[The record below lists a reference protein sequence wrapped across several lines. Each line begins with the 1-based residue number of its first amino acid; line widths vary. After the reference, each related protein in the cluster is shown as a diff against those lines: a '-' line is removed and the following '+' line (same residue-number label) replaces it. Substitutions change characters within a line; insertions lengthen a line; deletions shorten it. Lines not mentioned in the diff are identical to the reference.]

1 MANSFLQEYVFS
13 LIPKVDSSALKGAS
27 KQIATKISESMQSS
41 AQSFYNELNK
51 EENVKGLKSQIELIE
66 RYKEQGGQLTLEEY
80 KKYESLKK
88 QVGTMDLTP
97 GTPTKT
103 GKFAVIGVKL
113 IEKISGAITAIQGS
127 IEVTQAVEKKADEIV
142 KQATKIS
149 NQFVSSQSMFVDKDT
164 RNIMATF
171 GVNATGAQG
180 IQAALSGSGMD
191 ISDLGIATAGQRKL
205 FSRLYGAYIEGI
217 NKIDPEKLEAF
228 NENVQEYQAL
238 RAEFDIKIQTA
249 IMKVL
254 AESDALPR
262 LLDTLSKGLELVVD
276 IMSSP
281 GVAFAFDT
289 VINFL
294 NAILEI
300 SNAFKSAGA
309 WLLGVKG
316 TNIAN
321 TWNNSSTT
329 NYNYGNTYSGGFS
342 TALNLQ
348 SSQINLL

>member
-66 RYKEQGGQLTLEEY
+66 RFKEQGGQLTLEEY

-88 QVGTMDLTP
+88 QVSTMDMTP
-97 GTPTKT
+97 GVPTKT
-103 GKFAVIGVKL
+103 GRFAVIGVKL
-113 IEKISGAITAIQGS
+113 IEKISGVATQIGS
-127 IEVTQAVEKKADEIV
+127 LIEVIRWANEIGQ
-142 KQATKIS
+142 KIAENAAKIS
-149 NQFVSSQSMFVDKDT
+149 NQFVSSKSMFVDKGT

-171 GVNATGAQG
+171 GINATGAQG
-180 IQAALSGSGMD
+180 IQAALSGAGMD
-191 ISDLGIATAGQRKL
+191 ISDLGIATAGQRKI
-205 FSRLYGAYIEGI
+205 FSRLYRTYMEGI
-217 NKIDPEKLEAF
+217 NSIDPEKLEAF

-254 AESDALPR
+254 AESGALPR
-262 LLDTLSKGLELVVD
+262 LLESLEKGLDAIIEL
-276 IMSSP
+276 ISSP
-281 GVAFAFDT
+281 LVQFAFDT

-294 NAILEI
+294 TAIIE
-300 SNAFKSAGA
+300 
-309 WLLGVKG
+309 LGNTLTLGLAHIVNG
-316 TNIAN
+316 GHSTTN

-329 NYNYGNTYSGGFS
+329 NYNYGNTYNGGFG
-342 TALNLQ
+342 TALSLQ

>member
-66 RYKEQGGQLTLEEY
+66 KYKEQGGQLTLEEY

-88 QVGTMDLTP
+88 QVSTMDMTP
-97 GTPTKT
+97 GVPTKT
-103 GKFAVIGVKL
+103 GKFAAIGVKL
-113 IEKISGAITAIQGS
+113 IGKISGVTTQIGS
-127 IEVTQAVEKKADEIV
+127 LIEVIRWANEIGQ
-142 KQATKIS
+142 KIAENAANIS
-149 NQFVSSQSMFVDKDT
+149 NQFVSSKSMFVDKGT

-171 GVNATGAQG
+171 GINATGAQG
-180 IQAALSGSGMD
+180 IQAALSGAGMD
-191 ISDLGIATAGQRKL
+191 ISDLGIATAGQRKI
-205 FSRLYGAYIEGI
+205 FSRLYRTYMEGI
-217 NKIDPEKLEAF
+217 NSIDPEKLEAF

-254 AESDALPR
+254 TESGQLPR
-262 LLDTLSKGLELVVD
+262 LLESLEKGLDAIIEL
-276 IMSSP
+276 ISSP
-281 GVAFAFDT
+281 LVQFAFDT

-294 NAILEI
+294 TAIIE
-300 SNAFKSAGA
+300 
-309 WLLGVKG
+309 LGNTLTLGLAHIVNG
-316 TNIAN
+316 GPSTTN

-329 NYNYGNTYSGGFS
+329 NYNYGNTYNGGFG
-342 TALNLQ
+342 TALSLQ

>member
-88 QVGTMDLTP
+88 QVSTMDMTP
-97 GTPTKT
+97 GVPTKT
-103 GKFAVIGVKL
+103 GKSAVIGVKL
-113 IEKISGAITAIQGS
+113 IEKITGAITAINAS
-127 IEVTQAVEKKADEIV
+127 IEVTQAVEEVAKKV
-142 KQATKIS
+142 VTQVTKIS
-149 NQFVSSQSMFVDKDT
+149 NQFVSSQSMFVDKGT

-191 ISDLGIATAGQRKL
+191 VSDLGIATAGQRRL
-205 FSRLYGAYIEGI
+205 FSGLYNTYIEGI
-217 NKIDPEKLEAF
+217 NKIDPEKLESF
-228 NENVQEYQAL
+228 NENVQKYQEL
-238 RAEFDIKIQTA
+238 RAQFDIKIQTA

-262 LLDTLSKGLELVVD
+262 LLDTMSKGLDLIVE

-309 WLLGVKG
+309 WLLGAKG

-329 NYNYGNTYSGGFS
+329 NYNYGNNYTGGYGA
-342 TALNLQ
+342 ALSLQ

>member
-66 RYKEQGGQLTLEEY
+66 KYKEQGGQLTLEEY

-88 QVGTMDLTP
+88 QVSTMDMTP
-97 GTPTKT
+97 GVPTKT

-113 IEKISGAITAIQGS
+113 IEKISGVATQIGLL
-127 IEVTQAVEKKADEIV
+127 IEVIRWANEIGQ
-142 KQATKIS
+142 KIAENAAKIS
-149 NQFVSSQSMFVDKDT
+149 NQFVSSKSMFVDKGT

-171 GVNATGAQG
+171 GINATGAQG
-180 IQAALSGSGMD
+180 IQAALSGAGMD
-191 ISDLGIATAGQRKL
+191 ISDLGIATAGQRKI
-205 FSRLYGAYIEGI
+205 FSRLYHTYMEGI
-217 NKIDPEKLEAF
+217 NSIDPEKLEAF

-254 AESDALPR
+254 AESGALPR
-262 LLDTLSKGLELVVD
+262 LLESLEKGLDAIIEL
-276 IMSSP
+276 ISSP
-281 GVAFAFDT
+281 LVQFAFDT

-294 NAILEI
+294 TAIIE
-300 SNAFKSAGA
+300 
-309 WLLGVKG
+309 LGNTLTLGLAHIVNG
-316 TNIAN
+316 GPSTTN

-329 NYNYGNTYSGGFS
+329 NYNYGNTYNGGFG
-342 TALNLQ
+342 TALSLQ

>member
-88 QVGTMDLTP
+88 QVSTMDMTP
-97 GTPTKT
+97 GVPTKT

-113 IEKISGAITAIQGS
+113 IEKISGVATQIGS
-127 IEVTQAVEKKADEIV
+127 LIEVIRWANEIGQ
-142 KQATKIS
+142 KIAENAAKIS
-149 NQFVSSQSMFVDKDT
+149 NQFVSSKSMFVDKGT

-171 GVNATGAQG
+171 GINATGAQG

-191 ISDLGIATAGQRKL
+191 ISDLGIATAGQRKI
-205 FSRLYGAYIEGI
+205 FNRLYRTYMEGI
-217 NKIDPEKLEAF
+217 NSIDPEKLEAF

-254 AESDALPR
+254 AESGQLPR
-262 LLDTLSKGLELVVD
+262 LLESLEKGLDAIIEL
-276 IMSSP
+276 ISSP
-281 GVAFAFDT
+281 LVQFAFDT

-294 NAILEI
+294 TAIIE
-300 SNAFKSAGA
+300 
-309 WLLGVKG
+309 LGNTLTLGLAHIVNG
-316 TNIAN
+316 GHSTTN

-329 NYNYGNTYSGGFS
+329 NYNYGNTYNGGFG
-342 TALNLQ
+342 TALSLQ

>member
-88 QVGTMDLTP
+88 QVSTMDMTP
-97 GTPTKT
+97 WVPTKT

-113 IEKISGAITAIQGS
+113 IEKISGVATQIGS
-127 IEVTQAVEKKADEIV
+127 LIEVIRWANEIGQ
-142 KQATKIS
+142 KIAENAAKIS
-149 NQFVSSQSMFVDKDT
+149 NQFVSSKSMFVDKGT

-171 GVNATGAQG
+171 GINAAGAQG

-191 ISDLGIATAGQRKL
+191 ISDLGIATAGQRKI
-205 FSRLYGAYIEGI
+205 FNRLYRTYMEGI
-217 NKIDPEKLEAF
+217 NSIDPEKLEAF

-262 LLDTLSKGLELVVD
+262 LLESLEKGLDAIIEL
-276 IMSSP
+276 ISSP
-281 GVAFAFDT
+281 LVQFAFDT

-294 NAILEI
+294 TAIIE
-300 SNAFKSAGA
+300 
-309 WLLGVKG
+309 LGNTLTLGLAHIVNG
-316 TNIAN
+316 GHSTTN

-329 NYNYGNTYSGGFS
+329 NYNYGNTYNGGFG
-342 TALNLQ
+342 TALSLQ

>member
-88 QVGTMDLTP
+88 QVSTMDMTP
-97 GTPTKT
+97 GVPTKT

-113 IEKISGAITAIQGS
+113 IEKIAGAITAINAS
-127 IEVTQAVEKKADEIV
+127 IEVTQAVEEVAKKV
-142 KQATKIS
+142 VTQVTKIS

-191 ISDLGIATAGQRKL
+191 VSDLGIATAGQRKL

-228 NENVQEYQAL
+228 NKNVQEYQAL
-238 RAEFDIKIQTA
+238 REEFHIKVQTA

-254 AESDALPR
+254 AESDSLPR
-262 LLDTLSKGLELVVD
+262 LLDTLSTGLELVVD

-300 SNAFKSAGA
+300 SNVFKSAGA

-329 NYNYGNTYSGGFS
+329 NYNYGNTYNGGFS

>member
-66 RYKEQGGQLTLEEY
+66 RFKEQGGQLTLEEY

-88 QVGTMDLTP
+88 QVSTMDMTP
-97 GTPTKT
+97 GVPTKT

-113 IEKISGAITAIQGS
+113 IEKIAGAITAINAS
-127 IEVTQAVEKKADEIV
+127 IEVTQAVEEVAKKV
-142 KQATKIS
+142 VTQVTNIS
-149 NQFVSSQSMFVDKDT
+149 NRFVSSQSMLVDKDT

-171 GVNATGAQG
+171 GVNAAGAQG

-191 ISDLGIATAGQRKL
+191 VSDLGIATAGQRKL
-205 FSRLYGAYIEGI
+205 FSRLYGTYIEGI
-217 NKIDPEKLEAF
+217 NSIDPEKLEAF

-238 RAEFDIKIQTA
+238 RAEFNIKVQTA

-254 AESDALPR
+254 AQSDALPR
-262 LLDTLSKGLELVVD
+262 LLDTLSTGLELVID

-309 WLLGVKG
+309 
-316 TNIAN
+316 
-321 TWNNSSTT
+321 
-329 NYNYGNTYSGGFS
+329 
-342 TALNLQ
+342 
-348 SSQINLL
+348 

>member
-27 KQIATKISESMQSS
+27 KQIATKLSESMQSS
-41 AQSFYNELNK
+41 AQSFYNE
-51 EENVKGLKSQIELIE
+51 LKSQIELIE

-88 QVGTMDLTP
+88 QVSTMDMTP
-97 GTPTKT
+97 GVPTKT

-113 IEKISGAITAIQGS
+113 IEKIAGSITAINAS
-127 IEVTQAVEKKADEIV
+127 IEVTQAVEEVAKKV
-142 KQATKIS
+142 VTQVTKIS

-180 IQAALSGSGMD
+180 IQAALSGSGMGV
-191 ISDLGIATAGQRKL
+191 SDLGIATAGQRKL

-238 RAEFDIKIQTA
+238 REEFHIKVQTA

-262 LLDTLSKGLELVVD
+262 LLDTLSKGLELVVE

-281 GVAFAFDT
+281 SVSFAFDT

-329 NYNYGNTYSGGFS
+329 NYNYGNTYNGGFG
-342 TALNLQ
+342 TALSLQ